1 MEADNF
7 DVTLRGPA
15 LWLLRGALATVLL
28 STAMVQAQPMPV
40 VGGPGGAPFADK
52 PPSGV
57 RLGAVALRTGE
68 LIDAIA
74 VVVVRPDG
82 QRVPLQLHGGPGG
95 SPRVFPLEDGEYLVA
110 MRVWSGQVVEA
121 IQFETNRR
129 LSPVYGSPR
138 GPSRRLVVPVG
149 SEAVG
154 FVGRAGLYWT
164 ALGSLQARAAQPPAP
179 QNPNVGSNSPRPG
192 STPVAPPPAPPV
204 SRVQLDG
211 PVRPSRPTTSSITLQ
226 VRLKQPAL
234 LTVNLGADPPR
245 SGQCFGPQDRSVVR
259 YVSPRAEI
267 SHGVKFSG
275 LRQGSNYHYSIP
287 VDGGKCVSGIAVTA
301 TCIDTSTC

>member
-82 QRVPLQLHGGPGG
+82 QRVPLQLHGRPGG

-154 FVGRAGLYWT
+154 FVGRAGLYVD
-164 ALGSLQARAAQPPAP
+164 ALGFALQARAAQPPAP

-204 SRVQLDG
+204 SRVELDG
-211 PVRPSRPTTSSITLQ
+211 PVVRPDQQR
-226 VRLKQPAL
+226 A
-234 LTVNLGADPPR
+234 R
-245 SGQCFGPQDRSVVR
+245 SHFRF
-259 YVSPRAEI
+259 A
-267 SHGVKFSG
+267 
-275 LRQGSNYHYSIP
+275 
-287 VDGGKCVSGIAVTA
+287 
-301 TCIDTSTC
+301 